1 MHLNFEDK
9 PFNLFCGDSYELLKQ
24 LPDNSIDSI
33 VTDPPY
39 GLSKQPDLNKVLKHW
54 LKDEIYKSPS
64 KGFMGKE
71 WDSFVPSPILW
82 KEAFRVLKPGGHIL
96 AFAGT
101 RTQHLMAM
109 SLGLAGFEIRD
120 VIFWAYGS
128 GFPKSQNIS
137 KAIDKMQGN
146 EREVVKKHDKP
157 AKSIYTQGEDE
168 LSKDVNITKSTSPDG
183 IKWDGWGTA
192 LKPAVE
198 PITLARKPIN
208 EKTIAKNVLKHG
220 TGGINIDECRI
231 KTEDKLGRIA
241 TKQIQ
246 KTSYSL
252 HNKTNNF
259 NNSDIKGGRFPS
271 NLIIEENELN
281 LSILEEKSKFFYSPK
296 CSKTDRNEGLED
308 FEDKFRAGL
317 QGSDNNKENID
328 DVSERFRTRPTK
340 NNHPTV
346 KPTDLMCYLIRLIT
360 PKDGI
365 VLDPFNGSGSTGKA
379 VMRENRLND
388 SNFKYIGIDLDK
400 DHIDISKARIEYE
413 LKKTKKEKQ

>member
-1 MHLNFEDK
+1 MIKFEENK
-9 PFNLFCGDSYELLKQ
+9 PFNLFQGDSYEILKT

-39 GLSKQPDLNKVLKHW
+39 GLSKQPNLEEVLSKWLNNEV
-54 LKDEIYKSPS
+54 YKSPS

-128 GFPKSQNIS
+128 GFPKSQNIG
-137 KAIDKMQGN
+137 KALEKQ
-146 EREVVKKHDKP
+146 
-157 AKSIYTQGEDE
+157 
-168 LSKDVNITKSTSPDG
+168 G
-183 IKWDGWGTA
+183 IKKEGAQELGTA

-208 EKTIAKNVLKHG
+208 EKTIAKNVLQHG
-220 TGGINIDECRI
+220 TGGINIDGCRI
-231 KTEDKLGRIA
+231 GEGESRQTSNSRFDVGNIFGTEKEN
-241 TKQIQ
+241 T
-246 KTSYSL
+246 T
-252 HNKTNNF
+252 TTTTTTTT
-259 NNSDIKGGRFPS
+259 GRFPS

-281 LSILEEKSKFFYSPK
+281 LSILEEKSKYFYSPK

-308 FEDKFRAGL
+308 FEGKFSPTMGD
-317 QGSDNNKENID
+317 GIDIKEHNKET
-328 DVSERFRTRPTK
+328 STRKK
-340 NNHPTV
+340 NHHPTV

-360 PKDGI
+360 PKDGV

-379 VMRENRLND
+379 VMRENRLNN

-400 DHIDISKARIEYE
+400 DYVDISKARIEYE
-413 LKKTKKEKQ
+413 IKNKNK